1 MKNLYK
7 ALASAAIALLAASCV
22 NEMGNDT
29 TDGLFRKYNLSF
41 EGSTKTELSGTGNTR
56 QVKWTDGDDIKYYTV
71 DKQPSASTA
80 SVTVDGSS
88 AFVEI
93 PRGRND
99 DFINAVYG
107 AGSLTV
113 SSSTSDCM
121 YVVSP
126 AKSDQSYTTF
136 AQAHLCAAFSSDLED
151 PNLRFHNAVA
161 ILKFTS
167 AASISKVVFSG
178 NKGEVITGGSNG
190 SLKITYSGGAI
201 SAAPASTGGTSV
213 TVITAGQESDFY
225 IAILPVNFT
234 EGIIVRGYDASGYLL
249 CERKTSGE
257 LNTVNAAG
265 LPIIAN
271 LGSLQ
276 DWLDNPKPTAVDL
289 GLSVKWASFNLGA
302 STPEGSGDYFSW
314 GETAP
319 KSSYIWSTYAYGQ
332 SKNGPFSEYVV
343 NAAHGTPDYKTIL
356 DLEDDAAHAIWGDA
370 WRIPSKE
377 EVQELRNNCNWQWT
391 TMNGVAG
398 YKVTSMKSGYTG
410 NFIFLP
416 AAGMMSGSKV
426 QNAGTEGDYWSSSLY
441 TTESC
446 SSWSPYFTSSQFS
459 TADCYRYFG
468 LPVRAVYGE
477 IVPVTEITL
486 SSTSMDLLIG
496 QTGQLTATVLPEN
509 STYKGLIWT
518 SSDESVATVDV
529 TGKVTAVSIGTISIT
544 AHSSDGKKSASCEVT
559 VLQKAESITL
569 DKTSLEIY
577 VGDEPVALVAT
588 VQPDTYTSKDFTWSS
603 SNKSVA
609 TVDEEG
615 KVTAVANG
623 TATITV
629 SAKDGSGLTA
639 RCAVTVRTHVSS
651 ITLNRNE
658 ATINVGSTLSLSATI
673 SPSTASNKTINWSS
687 DDTSIAT
694 VNTSGKITAVGPGR
708 ATITATTVDGELTAS
723 CNVTVLQK
731 AKSITLD
738 RSSLEMYI
746 GDEPITLVATILPEN
761 TSDKSVTWTSSNSSV
776 AKVDS
781 DGKVTA
787 VSYGSASITVK
798 TNDGSGRSAS
808 CSVRV
813 YNHVESVSLNKTEMT
828 LLLGNTSTLTAT
840 VLPSTS
846 NKSVIWTSSDEG
858 VATVDQSGKVTAAG
872 LGKSSVT
879 VTTVDGAKTATC
891 EVTVYQLAHSITL
904 DHTELELY
912 VGDAPVTLTA
922 TVLPSEYTMKT
933 INWKSSDSSIA
944 TVDSEGKVTAISA
957 GSTKISALATDG
969 SNVSA
974 ACMVTVKINLSLP
987 DAVEAVDLGLPSGLK
1002 WASMNVGATKPE
1014 EYGEYFAWG
1023 ETQPKTDYSW
1033 STYKWCNGSSNTQT
1047 KYNTSSSY
1055 GTVDNKTVLDP
1066 EDDAAHVNWGGSWRM
1081 PTLEEYDELINKCTW
1096 TWTTQNGVKGRLVTG
1111 PNGKSIFLPVAGFRN
1126 VANLYYAGSYG
1137 SYWSSSLRTDYPL
1150 IAWLVS
1156 FNSDDVRRGS
1166 GSGRDGGFSVRPVT
1180 E

>member
-41 EGSTKTELSGTGNTR
+41 EGSTKTELSGTGSTR
-56 QVKWTDGDDIKYYTV
+56 QVKWTDGDEIKYYTV
-71 DKQPSASTA
+71 DKQPNVSTA

-107 AGSLTV
+107 AGSLTA

-121 YVVSP
+121 YVASP

-201 SAAPASTGGTSV
+201 SAVPASSGGTSV
-213 TVITAGQESDFY
+213 TVTTAGQESDFY

-319 KSSYIWSTYAYGQ
+319 KSSYSWSTYTYGQ

-343 NAAHGTPDYKTIL
+343 DAAHGTPDYKTIL
-356 DLEDDAAHAIWGDA
+356 DLDDDAAHAIWGDA

-377 EVQELRNNCNWQWT
+377 ETQELRSNCSWTWT

-398 YKVTSMKSGYTG
+398 YKVTSKKSGYTG

-441 TTESC
+441 TAESC
-446 SSWSPYFTSSQFS
+446 SSWSPYFTSSEFS
-459 TADCYRYFG
+459 TGDCYRYFG

-477 IVPVTEITL
+477 VVPVAEITL
-486 SSTSMDLLIG
+486 SSTSMELLIG
-496 QTGQLTATVLPEN
+496 QTGQLTATILPDKA
-509 STYKGLIWT
+509 TYKGLIWT
-518 SSDESVATVDV
+518 SSDESVATVDA
-529 TGKVTAVSIGTISIT
+529 TGKVTAVAIG
-544 AHSSDGKKSASCEVT
+544 K
-559 VLQKAESITL
+559 
-569 DKTSLEIY
+569 
-577 VGDEPVALVAT
+577 
-588 VQPDTYTSKDFTWSS
+588 
-603 SNKSVA
+603 
-609 TVDEEG
+609 
-615 KVTAVANG
+615 
-623 TATITV
+623 
-629 SAKDGSGLTA
+629 
-639 RCAVTVRTHVSS
+639 
-651 ITLNRNE
+651 
-658 ATINVGSTLSLSATI
+658 
-673 SPSTASNKTINWSS
+673 
-687 DDTSIAT
+687 
-694 VNTSGKITAVGPGR
+694 
-708 ATITATTVDGELTAS
+708 ATITAYSADA
-723 CNVTVLQK
+723 
-731 AKSITLD
+731 
-738 RSSLEMYI
+738 
-746 GDEPITLVATILPEN
+746 AT
-761 TSDKSVTWTSSNSSV
+761 
-776 AKVDS
+776 
-781 DGKVTA
+781 
-787 VSYGSASITVK
+787 
-798 TNDGSGRSAS
+798 
-808 CSVRV
+808 
-813 YNHVESVSLNKTEMT
+813 
-828 LLLGNTSTLTAT
+828 
-840 VLPSTS
+840 
-846 NKSVIWTSSDEG
+846 
-858 VATVDQSGKVTAAG
+858 TAA
-872 LGKSSVT
+872 
-879 VTTVDGAKTATC
+879 C
-891 EVTVYQLAHSITL
+891 EVTLCQLAQSITL

-912 VGDAPVTLTA
+912 VGDPPVTLTA

-933 INWKSSDSSIA
+933 LTWSSAYPSVA
-944 TVDSEGKVTAISA
+944 TVDADGKVTAVSA
-957 GSTKISALATDG
+957 GSTKITVRATDG

-974 ACMVTVKINLSLP
+974 ACIVTVLLSAP
-987 DAVEAVDLGLPSGLK
+987 DGYENGYGYVDLGLPSGLK
-1002 WASMNVGATKPE
+1002 WATMNVGATKPE
-1014 EYGEYFAWG
+1014 EYGDYFAWG
-1023 ETQPKTDYSW
+1023 ETQPKSNYNW
-1033 STYKWCNGSSNTQT
+1033 STYKWCNGSEYTQT
-1047 KYNTSSSY
+1047 KYNTISRC

-1066 EDDAAHVNWGGSWRM
+1066 EDDAAHVNWGVSWRM
-1081 PTLEEYDELINKCTW
+1081 PTKAEWTELRTKCTW
-1096 TWTTQNGVKGRLVTG
+1096 TWTTQNGVDGRLVTG
-1111 PNGKSIFLPVAGFRN
+1111 PNGKSIFFPAAGYLRD
-1126 VANLYYAGSYG
+1126 ASLYDAGSRG
-1137 SYWSSSLRTDYPL
+1137 LYWSSSLRTDGPENAYY
-1150 IAWLVS
+1150 VY
-1156 FNSDDVRRGS
+1156 FNSDKVYWDFNGCVRYRGH
-1166 GSGRDGGFSVRPVT
+1166 SVRPVT

>member
-1 MKNLYK
+1 MKNIYK

-29 TDGLFRKYNLSF
+29 TDGMFRKYNLSF
-41 EGSTKTELSGTGNTR
+41 ENGTKTELSGTGSTR
-56 QVKWTDGDDIKYYTV
+56 QVKWTDGDEIKYYTV
-71 DKQPSASTA
+71 DKQPNVSTA
-80 SVTVDGSS
+80 SVTADGSS

-107 AGSLTV
+107 AGSLTA

-121 YVVSP
+121 YVASP
-126 AKSDQSYTTF
+126 AKNGQSYTTF

-213 TVITAGQESDFY
+213 TVTTAGQESDFY

-271 LGSLQ
+271 LGSIQ

-319 KSSYIWSTYAYGQ
+319 KSSYSWSTYTYGQ
-332 SKNGPFSEYVV
+332 SKTGPFSEYVAD
-343 NAAHGTPDYKTIL
+343 AASGTPDYKTIL

-370 WRIPSKE
+370 WRMPSKE
-377 EVQELRNNCNWQWT
+377 EVQELRNNCNWLWT

-398 YKVTSMKSGYTG
+398 YKVTSKKSGYTS
-410 NFIFLP
+410 NFIFPP

-441 TTESC
+441 TAESC
-446 SSWSPYFTSSQFS
+446 SSWSPYFTSSAFS
-459 TADCYRYFG
+459 TGDCYRYFG

-477 IVPVTEITL
+477 VVPVGEITL
-486 SSTSMDLLIG
+486 SSTSMELLIG
-496 QTGQLTATVLPEN
+496 QTGQLTATILPDN
-509 STYKGLIWT
+509 ATYKGLVWT

-529 TGKVTAVSIGTISIT
+529 TGKVTAVSIGTVSIA
-544 AHSSDGKKSASCEVT
+544 AHSADGKKSASCEVT

-569 DKTSLEIY
+569 DQT
-577 VGDEPVALVAT
+577 
-588 VQPDTYTSKDFTWSS
+588 
-603 SNKSVA
+603 
-609 TVDEEG
+609 
-615 KVTAVANG
+615 
-623 TATITV
+623 
-629 SAKDGSGLTA
+629 
-639 RCAVTVRTHVSS
+639 
-651 ITLNRNE
+651 
-658 ATINVGSTLSLSATI
+658 
-673 SPSTASNKTINWSS
+673 
-687 DDTSIAT
+687 
-694 VNTSGKITAVGPGR
+694 
-708 ATITATTVDGELTAS
+708 
-723 CNVTVLQK
+723 
-731 AKSITLD
+731 
-738 RSSLEMYI
+738 SLEMYV
-746 GDEPITLVATILPEN
+746 GDEPITLVATIFPQN

-776 AKVDS
+776 ATVDS

-787 VSYGSASITVK
+787 VSKGTTTISVK
-798 TNDGSGRSAS
+798 
-808 CSVRV
+808 
-813 YNHVESVSLNKTEMT
+813 
-828 LLLGNTSTLTAT
+828 
-840 VLPSTS
+840 
-846 NKSVIWTSSDEG
+846 
-858 VATVDQSGKVTAAG
+858 
-872 LGKSSVT
+872 
-879 VTTVDGAKTATC
+879 
-891 EVTVYQLAHSITL
+891 
-904 DHTELELY
+904 
-912 VGDAPVTLTA
+912 
-922 TVLPSEYTMKT
+922 
-933 INWKSSDSSIA
+933 
-944 TVDSEGKVTAISA
+944 
-957 GSTKISALATDG
+957 ATDG

-974 ACMVTVKINLSLP
+974 ACMVTVRTIRTDTNGRNY
-987 DAVEAVDLGLPSGLK
+987 VDLGLPSGLK

-1023 ETQPKTDYSW
+1023 ETQPKSNYAW
-1033 STYKWCNGSSNTQT
+1033 STYMWCNGSFNTLT
-1047 KYNTSSSY
+1047 KYNTDSSY

-1081 PTLEEYDELINKCTW
+1081 PTDDEWTELRTKCTW
-1096 TWTTQNGVKGRLVTG
+1096 TWTTQNGVNGRLVTG
-1111 PNGKSIFLPVAGFRN
+1111 PNGKRIFLPAAGYRCDTRFID
-1126 VANLYYAGSYG
+1126 AGSNG
-1137 SYWSSSLRTDYPL
+1137 RYWSSSLCTDDPHC
-1150 IAWLVS
+1150 ASNVF
-1156 FNSDDVRRGS
+1156 FNSDRVDWN
-1166 GSGRDGGFSVRPVT
+1166 GSGRFYGFSVRPVT

>member
-29 TDGLFRKYNLSF
+29 TDGMFRKYNLSF
-41 EGSTKTELSGTGNTR
+41 EGSTKTELSGTGSTR
-56 QVKWTDGDDIKYYTV
+56 QVKWTDGDEIKYYTV
-71 DKQPSASTA
+71 DKQPNVSTA
-80 SVTVDGSS
+80 SVTVDGGN

-107 AGSLTV
+107 AGSLTA

-121 YVVSP
+121 YVASP

-161 ILKFTS
+161 ILKITS
-167 AASISKVVFSG
+167 ASAISKVVFSG

-201 SAAPASTGGTSV
+201 SAVPASSGGTSV
-213 TVITAGQESDFY
+213 TVTTGGQESDFY
-225 IAILPVNFT
+225 IAILPVNFS

-276 DWLDNPKPTAVDL
+276 EWLDNPKPTAVDL

-319 KSSYIWSTYAYGQ
+319 KSSYTWSTYAYGQ
-332 SKNGPFSEYVV
+332 SKNGPFSEYVLDPSF
-343 NAAHGTPDYKTIL
+343 GTVDYKTII

-370 WRIPSKE
+370 WRMPSKE
-377 EVQELRNNCNWQWT
+377 EIQELRNNCNWTWT

-398 YKVTSMKSGYTG
+398 YKVTSKKSGYTS

-426 QNAGTEGDYWSSSLY
+426 QNVGTEGDYWSSSLY
-441 TTESC
+441 TAESC

-459 TADCYRYFG
+459 TGDCYRYFG

-477 IVPVTEITL
+477 VVPVGEITL
-486 SSTSMDLLIG
+486 NSTSMDLLIG
-496 QTGQLTATVLPEN
+496 QTGQLTATILPDN
-509 STYKGLIWT
+509 ATYKGLIWT
-518 SSDESVATVDV
+518 SSDESVATVDA

-615 KVTAVANG
+615 KVTAVTNG

-629 SAKDGSGLTA
+629 KTSDGS
-639 RCAVTVRTHVSS
+639 
-651 ITLNRNE
+651 
-658 ATINVGSTLSLSATI
+658 SLSAT
-673 SPSTASNKTINWSS
+673 
-687 DDTSIAT
+687 
-694 VNTSGKITAVGPGR
+694 
-708 ATITATTVDGELTAS
+708 
-723 CNVTVLQK
+723 
-731 AKSITLD
+731 
-738 RSSLEMYI
+738 
-746 GDEPITLVATILPEN
+746 
-761 TSDKSVTWTSSNSSV
+761 
-776 AKVDS
+776 
-781 DGKVTA
+781 
-787 VSYGSASITVK
+787 
-798 TNDGSGRSAS
+798 
-808 CSVRV
+808 CSVKV
-813 YNHVESVSLNKTEMT
+813 YRHVESVSLNKTEMT
-828 LLLGNTSTLTAT
+828 LYVGNSSTLTAT
-840 VLPSTS
+840 VLPSSS
-846 NKSVIWTSSDEG
+846 NNKNVTWTSSNES
-858 VATVDQSGKVTAAG
+858 VATVDQIGKITAVSSGIT
-872 LGKSSVT
+872 T
-879 VTTVDGAKTATC
+879 IIVTTADGGKTASC
-891 EVTVYQLAHSITL
+891 
-904 DHTELELY
+904 
-912 VGDAPVTLTA
+912 
-922 TVLPSEYTMKT
+922 TVLVKP
-933 INWKSSDSSIA
+933 IP
-944 TVDSEGKVTAISA
+944 
-957 GSTKISALATDG
+957 DG
-969 SNVSA
+969 
-974 ACMVTVKINLSLP
+974 
-987 DAVEAVDLGLPSGLK
+987 AVDLGLSVL
-1002 WASMNVGATKPE
+1002 WASCNVGASKPE
-1014 EYGEYFAWG
+1014 EYGDYFAWG

-1033 STYKWCNGSSNTQT
+1033 TSYKWCNGRSNTQT
-1047 KYNTSSSY
+1047 KYNTNSYY
-1055 GTVDNKTVLDP
+1055 GTVDKKTVLDP

-1081 PTLEEYDELINKCTW
+1081 PTDPEWTELRTQCTW
-1096 TWTTQNGVKGRLVTG
+1096 TWTSQNGVNGRNVTG
-1111 PNGKSIFLPVAGFRN
+1111 PNGNSIFLPAAGRRDD
-1126 VANLYYAGSYG
+1126 ARLDLAGSSG
-1137 SYWSSSLRTDYPL
+1137 CYWSSSLNTDGPKY
-1150 IAWLVS
+1150 AW
-1156 FNSDDVRRGS
+1156 DVDLGS
-1166 GSGRDGGFSVRPVT
+1166 GDVYRYTNSRYYGFSVRPVS